1 MITRELINRI
11 NELSRKQ
18 RSIGLTDEERV
29 EQQKLRRQYLDDIK
43 EQVRGMLDN
52 IEIVDDPK
60 TSHKLH

>member
-18 RSIGLTDEERV
+18 RSVGLTDNERV
-29 EQQKLRRQYLDDIK
+29 EQQKLRRQYLDNIK

-52 IEIVDDPK
+52 IEIVDNPK

>member
-11 NELSRKQ
+11 NKLSRKQ
-18 RSIGLTDEERV
+18 RSVGLTEEERV
-29 EQQKLRRQYLDDIK
+29 EQQQLRRQYLDDIK

>member
-18 RSIGLTDEERV
+18 RSVGLTDEERV
-29 EQQKLRRQYLDDIK
+29 EQQKLRRQYLDNIK